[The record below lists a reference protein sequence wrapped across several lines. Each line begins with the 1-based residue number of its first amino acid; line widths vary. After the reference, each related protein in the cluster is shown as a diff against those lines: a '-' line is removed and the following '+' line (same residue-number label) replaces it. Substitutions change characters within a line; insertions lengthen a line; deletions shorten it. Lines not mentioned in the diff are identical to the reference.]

1 MTDIAN
7 PKPPHLHLV
16 GCGATAPVAPGDAP
30 AGFDAPAGL
39 DSPEASTG
47 WVDAAPFRAM
57 AHRLM
62 AETGW
67 HWRVLALATDVPAGT
82 MRALLGLGRAA
93 RHEHPRIRR
102 SDALSLWERDA
113 GYLLARAARPEL
125 ARTTRICLRVLIA
138 RGHTVRTIST
148 MTALPVHLVIE
159 LASGRRRHCTA
170 MTTWRCRAAMQS
182 HAEKLRAGQARRR
195 RDAAQPALMTAPE
208 GPDQASIAPAP
219 ARAA

>member
-1 MTDIAN
+1 
-7 PKPPHLHLV
+7 
-16 GCGATAPVAPGDAP
+16 
-30 AGFDAPAGL
+30 
-39 DSPEASTG
+39 
-47 WVDAAPFRAM
+47 
-57 AHRLM
+57 
-62 AETGW
+62 
-67 HWRVLALATDVPAGT
+67 
-82 MRALLGLGRAA
+82 
-93 RHEHPRIRR
+93 
-102 SDALSLWERDA
+102 LWERDA

-182 HAEKLRAGQARRR
+182 HAEKLRAGQSRRR